1 MVQANDLKIEY
12 ERLNVIS

>member
-12 ERLNVIS
+12 ERLNMIS